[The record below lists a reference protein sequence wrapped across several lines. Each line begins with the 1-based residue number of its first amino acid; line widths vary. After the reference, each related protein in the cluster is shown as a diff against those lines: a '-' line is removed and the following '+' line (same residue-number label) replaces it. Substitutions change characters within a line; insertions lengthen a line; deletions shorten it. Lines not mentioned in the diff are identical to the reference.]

1 MATAESCSHGVA
13 GAHVVGPKKST
24 AGPGSAEVTPAE
36 TGRVAAARGA
46 LLRWYAESARVLP
59 WRAAGTSAWATWVSE
74 VMLQQTRVETVVPY
88 FARFMERF
96 PTPREMADATEAEVL
111 GHWAGLGYYRR
122 ARFLHAGAR
131 AVCERHGGEVPRG
144 AEALRA
150 LPGVGE
156 YTAGAIASIA
166 HGERAPL
173 VDGNVERV
181 LTRLFA
187 LEGDP
192 RSAPVKKRLWALA
205 AAFADHPSPGAVN
218 QSLME
223 LGATVCAPTSPR
235 CLTCPVR
242 ACCLAAAEGAPE
254 RYPEKAPKKAPR
266 EEQWTTLVGLH
277 GGRAVLVASAMGRWE
292 GMLVPWMEP
301 GEVDAKAM
309 ARRAGAGVVTA
320 RGEVLHVLT
329 HARMRVRVF
338 SADVA
343 TVPGG
348 ATLVAEGAYGGL
360 AVPKLT
366 QRVLSA
372 VWSSGGGRPTRRR

>member
-1 MATAESCSHGVA
+1 MAAAESCSHGVA
-13 GAHVVGPKKST
+13 GAHVAGAKKS
-24 AGPGSAEVTPAE
+24 SAQEE
-36 TGRVAAARGA
+36 AAREA
-46 LLRWYAESARVLP
+46 LLRWYGESARALP
-59 WRAAGTSAWATWVSE
+59 WRAAGTTAWATWVSE

-88 FARFMERF
+88 FARFMARF
-96 PTPREMADATEAEVL
+96 PTPREMAEATEAEVL
-111 GHWAGLGYYRR
+111 GQWAGLGYYRR
-122 ARFLHAGAR
+122 ARFLHAGAK

-187 LEGDP
+187 VGGDP

-205 AAFADHPSPGAVN
+205 AAFADCPSPGALN

-242 ACCLAAAEGAPE
+242 AWCLAAKEGEPE
-254 RYPEKAPKKAPR
+254 RYPEKAAKKAPR
-266 EEQWTTLVGLH
+266 EEEWTALVGLH
-277 GGRAVLVASAMGRWE
+277 GDEAVLVASAMGRWE

-301 GEVDAKAM
+301 GEIDAAVM
-309 ARRAGAGVVTA
+309 ARRAGARSVTA
-320 RGEVLHVLT
+320 RGEVVHVLT

-338 SADVA
+338 SAEVA
-343 TVPGG
+343 ELPAG
-348 ATLVAEGAYGGL
+348 ATLVAEGAYAGL

>member
-1 MATAESCSHGVA
+1 M
-13 GAHVVGPKKST
+13 
-24 AGPGSAEVTPAE
+24 
-36 TGRVAAARGA
+36 AARAA
-46 LLRWYAESARVLP
+46 LLRWYGESARSLP
-59 WRAAGTSAWATWVSE
+59 WRAAGTTAWATWVSE
-74 VMLQQTRVETVVPY
+74 VMLQQTRVETVRPY

-96 PTPREMADATEAEVL
+96 PTPREMAEATEPEVL

-122 ARFLHAGAR
+122 ARFLHAGAK
-131 AVCERHGGEVPRG
+131 AVCERFGGEVPRG
-144 AEALRA
+144 AEALRS

-181 LTRLFA
+181 LTRLFGIP
-187 LEGDP
+187 GDP
-192 RSAPVKKRLWALA
+192 RSGPVKKRLWALA
-205 AAFADHPSPGAVN
+205 TAFADHPEPGAVN

-242 ACCLAAAEGAPE
+242 AWCLAAQEGEPE
-254 RYPEKAPKKAPR
+254 RYPEKAAKKAPR
-266 EEQWTTLVGLH
+266 EEDWTALVGLH

-292 GMLVPWMEP
+292 GMLVPWMEE
-301 GEVDAKAM
+301 GEVDPAAM
-309 ARRAGAGVVTA
+309 ARGVGARGA
-320 RGEVLHVLT
+320 QEHGEVLHVLT

-338 SADVA
+338 SAA
-343 TVPGG
+343 MSTVPEGG
-348 ATLVAEGAYGGL
+348 TLVAEGAYAGL

-372 VWSSGGGRPTRRR
+372 VWSSGGEKPTRGR